1 MNIGKTIANLRA
13 EKSASQQQLA
23 ELLFVSR
30 DLVSKWENG
39 TRRPNY
45 GTIET
50 IARFF
55 DVSVDTILNKEDL
68 IFDELSECFPE
79 SISFTDDEL
88 ADILNTFLHGLN
100 KRKIGVFIN
109 RYYFQKS
116 IAEISDEYGIKENHV
131 RSILSKTRKKLKKY
145 IEERYRE

>member
-1 MNIGKTIANLRA
+1 MNIGKTIAKLRA
-13 EKSASQQQLA
+13 EKSVSQQQLA

-79 SISFTDDEL
+79 SISITDDEL

-100 KRKIGVFIN
+100 KRKIGVFN
-109 RYYFQKS
+109 YRY
-116 IAEISDEYGIKENHV
+116 
-131 RSILSKTRKKLKKY
+131 
-145 IEERYRE
+145 